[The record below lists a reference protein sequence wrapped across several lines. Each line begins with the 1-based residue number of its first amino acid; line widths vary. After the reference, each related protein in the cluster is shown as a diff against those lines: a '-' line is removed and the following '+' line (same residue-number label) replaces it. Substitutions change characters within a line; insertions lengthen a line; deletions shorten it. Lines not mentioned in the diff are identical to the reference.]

1 MGVIRNRSIK
11 TKLLIGFLMISVLL
25 GIIGLVGAYN
35 MRSINNNARL
45 MYSYNLQN
53 ADDLH
58 QIKENLLDATTALA
72 YLTSTRDETGN
83 QTLLR
88 KVSRITN
95 KNQEIIEKVEL
106 RVTSKEDQ
114 ESWEN
119 FKQIVE
125 KYRMERERIIE
136 MMKEGS
142 MLSTAKVEL
151 EKHNGTMFSELDC
164 LIEQNQ
170 KQAQVQ
176 NENNSRGYQV
186 TSFIMYIL
194 IIIGFI
200 GAVLLG
206 IILSLYI
213 ASTTQKGIRSTF
225 N

>member
-176 NENNSRGYQV
+176 NENNSRGY
-186 TSFIMYIL
+186 
-194 IIIGFI
+194 
-200 GAVLLG
+200 
-206 IILSLYI
+206 
-213 ASTTQKGIRSTF
+213 
-225 N
+225 